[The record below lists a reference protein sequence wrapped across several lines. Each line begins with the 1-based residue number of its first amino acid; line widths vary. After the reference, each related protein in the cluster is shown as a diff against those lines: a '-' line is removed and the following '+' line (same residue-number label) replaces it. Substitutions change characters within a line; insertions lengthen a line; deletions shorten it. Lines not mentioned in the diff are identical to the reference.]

1 MIYTQLTQG
10 QRYQI
15 KVLLDIGCKRTKIA
29 EQLGVA
35 KSTIIRELCRNRGQR
50 GYRPKQA
57 HEKALERRMKKVQP
71 NISAETWQIVDAK
84 LLQDWSPEQITGWL
98 KKKRLPSISP
108 EWIYQYVYADKR
120 AGGTLHTHLRCQ
132 KKRRKRYGKYDRR
145 GIISA
150 RRSIE
155 ERPEAVDLRE
165 RLGDWESDTIIGKG
179 HQGAVLTLT
188 ERKSRFTLIRK
199 VTQRSAEL
207 VAKNMLELLSWVH
220 HRKTITSDN
229 GKEFAAHQMISKQL
243 LIDFFFAHP
252 YAAWERGTNENANGL
267 VCQYLPKDR
276 DLSTVSA
283 QEEIMIMDRLNLR
296 PRKCPRKCLD
306 FKIPFEVFFE
316 HQFVALTS

>member
-15 KVLLDIGCKRTKIA
+15 KVLLDIGCNRTKIA
-29 EQLGVA
+29 QLIGVD
-35 KSTIIRELCRNRGQR
+35 KSTISRELHRNRGRR

-57 HEKALERRMKKVQP
+57 QEKALERRKKKIQP
-71 NISAETWQIVDAK
+71 NISAEIWQFVDVK
-84 LLQDWSPEQITGWL
+84 LLQDWSPEQIAGWL
-98 KKKRLPSISP
+98 KKEQLPTISP

-120 AGGTLHTHLRCQ
+120 AGGALHKHLRCQ

-145 GIISA
+145 GIIPA
-150 RRSIE
+150 RKSIE
-155 ERPEAVDLRE
+155 VRPEAVDLRE
-165 RLGDWESDTIIGKG
+165 RLGDWESDTIIGKR

-199 VTQRSAEL
+199 VTQRSAEM

-229 GKEFAAHQMISKQL
+229 GKEFAAHQMISKEL
-243 LIDFFFAHP
+243 SIDFFFAHP
-252 YAAWERGTNENANGL
+252 FSAWERGTNENANGL
-267 VCQYLPKDR
+267 IRQYLPKER

-283 QEEIMIMDRLNLR
+283 QEEIMIMDHLNLR
-296 PRKCPRKCLD
+296 PRKCLD
-306 FKIPFEVFFE
+306 FMTPFEVFFE

>member
-1 MIYTQLTQG
+1 MIYIQLTQG

-15 KVLLDIGCKRTKIA
+15 KALLDIGCKRTKIA
-29 EQLGVA
+29 HQLGVD
-35 KSTIIRELCRNRGQR
+35 KSTISRELRRNRGRR

-57 HEKALERRMKKVQP
+57 QEKALERRNKKVQP
-71 NISAETWQIVDAK
+71 NISAETWQIVAAK

-98 KKKRLPSISP
+98 KKEQLPSISP

-120 AGGTLHTHLRCQ
+120 VGGTLHKHLRCQ
-132 KKRRKRYGKYDRR
+132 KKRRKRYGKYERR
-145 GIISA
+145 GIIPA

-155 ERPEAVDLRE
+155 ARPEAVDLRE

-199 VTQRSAEL
+199 VTQRNAEL
-207 VAKNMLELLSWVH
+207 VAKNMLDLLSWVH

-229 GKEFAAHQMISKQL
+229 GKEFAAHQIISKEL

-267 VCQYLPKDR
+267 VRQYLPKDR

-296 PRKCPRKCLD
+296 PRKCLAFRT
-306 FKIPFEVFFE
+306 PFEVFFE
-316 HQFVALTS
+316 HPLVALTS